1 MAIITNDDW
10 WRRQPNDDWW
20 RLQQMELEQL
30 YRERLE
36 RLERERREMSARVY
50 GPDPR
55 TYKKPEYEVW
65 RPVVPEPPP
74 GVGPA
79 PIPDV
84 QLSPREKPW
93 VNRTQRLAEEMFEEW
108 RDD

>member
-1 MAIITNDDW
+1 MAIITNGDSGY
-10 WRRQPNDDWW
+10 WR
-20 RLQQMELEQL
+20 QMELEQR
-30 YRERLE
+30 YREWLE
-36 RLERERREMSARVY
+36 RLERERGVY

-65 RPVVPEPPP
+65 RPVVPEPPR
-74 GVGPA
+74 VGPA

-108 RDD
+108 RND